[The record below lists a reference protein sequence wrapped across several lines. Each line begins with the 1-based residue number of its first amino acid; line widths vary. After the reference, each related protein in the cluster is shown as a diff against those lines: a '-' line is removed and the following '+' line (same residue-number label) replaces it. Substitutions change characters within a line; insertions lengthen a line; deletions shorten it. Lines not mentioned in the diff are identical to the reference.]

1 MQDKD
6 AEPAAPPANEP
17 ATKEAPG
24 KIEVDSRGRNV
35 WRWTREANDSTSVVL
50 KRLDNAD
57 LKLEPT
63 QKIPIARQASA
74 KAPAAKGATPKHKA
88 AQGAAPTG
96 NAAQGAAAKTN
107 KNSAADAQTSKK
119 RASHPALRPLDSDRD
134 GGGGFDPYNS
144 R

>member
-6 AEPAAPPANEP
+6 AEPAAPANEP

-24 KIEVDSRGRNV
+24 KIEVDARGRNV

-50 KRLDNAD
+50 TRLDNAD

-63 QKIPIARQASA
+63 QKVPIVRQVSA
-74 KAPAAKGATPKHKA
+74 KAAAAKGATPKDKA
-88 AQGAAPTG
+88 PQGAAPTG
-96 NAAQGAAAKTN
+96 KAAPGAAAKTSN
-107 KNSAADAQTSKK
+107 KSAAGAQSSKK
-119 RASHPALRPLDSDRD
+119 TVAHSSLQPDD
-134 GGGGFDPYNS
+134 GGGFDPYNS